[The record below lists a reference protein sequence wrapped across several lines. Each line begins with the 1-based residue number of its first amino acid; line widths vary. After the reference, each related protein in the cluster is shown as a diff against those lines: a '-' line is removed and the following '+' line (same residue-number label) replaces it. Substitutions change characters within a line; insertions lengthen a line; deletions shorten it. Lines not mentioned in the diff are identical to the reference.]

1 MDGFS
6 FVVMENATNFLGPF
20 YEAQSAGPDTRLDGL
35 LLKLKLGLKCLK
47 LQKSYL
53 SIKNQNFAHL
63 PSYLDPS
70 SYSDGVLLS
79 CQQGEFP
86 SSSLITKI
94 IGPNFT
100 ANPPF
105 LQGFQSQAF
114 EIQPIQPLLD
124 FQFLK

>member
-1 MDGFS
+1 MKPSLLDL
-6 FVVMENATNFLGPF
+6 T
-20 YEAQSAGPDTRLDGL
+20 TRLDGL